1 MKMDLLVTQHA
12 APSEQP
18 SEVTED
24 VAVRLAKQPSEPSL
38 IPLKDVE
45 VQLDQQPSPRV
56 DADGNVIPHRDADVR
71 GKVSQE
77 QFLEEA
83 TAMVGAENVTE
94 IIAARFSS
102 QDQPSLYVWFMIKL
116 C

>member
-12 APSEQP
+12 APSDQP
-18 SEVTED
+18 S
-24 VAVRLAKQPSEPSL
+24 P
-38 IPLKDVE
+38 KDVE

-77 QFLEEA
+77 QSLEEA
-83 TAMVGAENVTE
+83 AAMVGGENVSE
-94 IIAARFSS
+94 IITARFSS
-102 QDQPSLYVWFMIKL
+102 QDQPSPYNVMCFMIKIIL
-116 C
+116 GSY